1 LRAFLGEE
9 EEEEEEA
16 CSAGLALVLLLIK
29 TVRSFFNWHKEKPI
43 ESLEAVPRMSR
54 TRTRSLQLL
63 SFSFFLHLLGSR
75 DE

>member
-1 LRAFLGEE
+1 LRAFLG

-43 ESLEAVPRMSR
+43 ESLEAGPHMSR

-63 SFSFFLHLLGSR
+63 SLSSFFTC
-75 DE
+75 